1 MLNSNSV
8 HRVYTLLLSRIMR
21 QFLRGDMLRQGKIN
35 LAKYSN
41 CKFKRY
47 GYGRYD
53 LRKVLI
59 ECTHTE
65 INCSN

>member
-1 MLNSNSV
+1 
-8 HRVYTLLLSRIMR
+8 MR

-41 CKFKRY
+41 CKFKRNE
-47 GYGRYD
+47 YGRYD

-65 INCSN
+65 INCTN